1 MIEVRKTLEF
11 QKWLDPSEEDP
22 MESTKRR
29 ATRTSKAPVRAPRTL
44 TTPYDPAANLVS
56 EERMAALLEAALE
69 DGHPKVIAATLGTI
83 ARAKGM
89 AKIAEDTGLNPK
101 SLYRA
106 LSGEGNPEL
115 DTFIK
120 VVHALG
126 LQLHA
131 TATA

>member
-1 MIEVRKTLEF
+1 MKPAER
-11 QKWLDPSEEDP
+11 Q
-22 MESTKRR
+22 STR
-29 ATRTSKAPVRAPRTL
+29 ATPSTHALKAA
-44 TTPYDPAANLVS
+44 TTPYDAAANLNTD
-56 EERMAALLEAALE
+56 ERMAALLEAALE
-69 DGHPKVIAATLGTI
+69 DGHPQVIAAALGTI

-89 AKIAEDTGLNPK
+89 AKIAMDTGLNPK

-131 TATA
+131 TATT

>member
-1 MIEVRKTLEF
+1 
-11 QKWLDPSEEDP
+11 
-22 MESTKRR
+22 MEPTKRR
-29 ATRTSKAPVRAPRTL
+29 TTRTTSTPARTKTM
-44 TTPYDPAANLVS
+44 TTPYDAAANLTTD
-56 EERMAALLEAALE
+56 ERMAALLEAALE
-69 DGHPKVIAATLGTI
+69 DGHPQVIAAALGAI

-89 AKIAEDTGLNPK
+89 AKIAKDTGLNPK

>member
-1 MIEVRKTLEF
+1 M
-11 QKWLDPSEEDP
+11 DAP
-22 MESTKRR
+22 KRR
-29 ATRTSKAPVRAPRTL
+29 TPRPSSKRSGVAETV
-44 TTPYDPAANLVS
+44 TTPYEAAENLTS
-56 EERMAALLEAALE
+56 DARMAALLEAALE
-69 DGHPKVIAATLGTI
+69 DGHPQVVAAALGTL

-115 DTFIK
+115 DTFLK

-131 TATA
+131 TAL

>member
-1 MIEVRKTLEF
+1 VE
-11 QKWLDPSEEDP
+11 PA
-22 MESTKRR
+22 KRR
-29 ATRTSKAPVRAPRTL
+29 TTRTSKAPVRAPKTL
-44 TTPYDPAANLVS
+44 TTPYDAVANLVS

-101 SLYRA
+101 SFYRA

-131 TATA
+131 TAPA

>member
-1 MIEVRKTLEF
+1 
-11 QKWLDPSEEDP
+11 
-22 MESTKRR
+22 MEPTKRR
-29 ATRTSKAPVRAPRTL
+29 TAKAASAPTRAPKTV
-44 TTPYDPAANLVS
+44 TTPYDAAENLVT
-56 EERMAALLEAALE
+56 EERMAALLEAALV
-69 DGHPKVIAATLGTI
+69 DGHPQVIAAALGTI

-89 AKIAEDTGLNPK
+89 AKIAKETGLNPK

>member
-1 MIEVRKTLEF
+1 M
-11 QKWLDPSEEDP
+11 
-22 MESTKRR
+22 
-29 ATRTSKAPVRAPRTL
+29 ATSKSHAGRAKVATTL
-44 TTPYDPAANLVS
+44 YDVAANLDS

-69 DGHPKVIAATLGTI
+69 DGHPQVIAATLGAI

-89 AKIAEDTGLNPK
+89 AQIAKETGLNPK

-106 LSGEGNPEL
+106 LSGEGNPGL

-120 VVHALG
+120 VVRALG

-131 TATA
+131 TATT

>member
-1 MIEVRKTLEF
+1 M
-11 QKWLDPSEEDP
+11 
-22 MESTKRR
+22 
-29 ATRTSKAPVRAPRTL
+29 APVNPRTARTARSINSARTPKTV
-44 TTPYDPAANLVS
+44 TTPYDAAANLNT

-69 DGHPKVIAATLGTI
+69 DGHPQVIAAALGAI
-83 ARAKGM
+83 ARAQGM
-89 AKIAEDTGLNPK
+89 AKIAKDTGLNPK

-115 DTFIK
+115 ETFIK
-120 VVHALG
+120 VVQALG

>member
-1 MIEVRKTLEF
+1 
-11 QKWLDPSEEDP
+11 
-22 MESTKRR
+22 MEPIKRR
-29 ATRTSKAPVRAPRTL
+29 TSRTKTPAHAPKTV
-44 TTPYDPAANLVS
+44 TTPYDAAANLNT

-69 DGHPKVIAATLGTI
+69 DGHPQVIAAALGTI

-89 AKIAEDTGLNPK
+89 AKIAKDTGLNPK

-106 LSGEGNPEL
+106 LSGEGNPKLE
-115 DTFIK
+115 TFIK

>member
-1 MIEVRKTLEF
+1 
-11 QKWLDPSEEDP
+11 

-29 ATRTSKAPVRAPRTL
+29 TPRPSSARSRVAEPV
-44 TTPYDPAANLVS
+44 TTPYEAAENLTS
-56 EERMAALLEAALE
+56 EARMAALLEAALE
-69 DGHPKVIAATLGTI
+69 DGNPQVVAAALGTL

-115 DTFIK
+115 DTFLK
-120 VVHALG
+120 VIHALG

-131 TATA
+131 SAI

>member
-1 MIEVRKTLEF
+1 
-11 QKWLDPSEEDP
+11 
-22 MESTKRR
+22 MEPIKRR
-29 ATRTSKAPVRAPRTL
+29 TSRPARTSSRPPKTAA
-44 TTPYDPAANLVS
+44 TPYDAAENLVTA
-56 EERMAALLEAALE
+56 ERMAALLEAALD
-69 DGHPKVIAATLGTI
+69 DGHPQVIAAALGTI

-89 AKIAEDTGLNPK
+89 AKIAKDTGLNPK

-131 TATA
+131 TASA

>member
-1 MIEVRKTLEF
+1 
-11 QKWLDPSEEDP
+11 
-22 MESTKRR
+22 MESNKRR
-29 ATRTSKAPVRAPRTL
+29 TPRPSRARSRVAEI
-44 TTPYDPAANLVS
+44 TTPYEAAENLTDDA
-56 EERMAALLEAALE
+56 RMAALLEAALE
-69 DGHPKVIAATLGTI
+69 DGDPQVVAAALGTL

-89 AKIAEDTGLNPK
+89 ARIAEETGLNPK

-115 DTFIK
+115 DTFLK

-131 TATA
+131 KAI

>member
-1 MIEVRKTLEF
+1 
-11 QKWLDPSEEDP
+11 
-22 MESTKRR
+22 MEPTKRR
-29 ATRTSKAPVRAPRTL
+29 TTRASTPASAPKTV
-44 TTPYDPAANLVS
+44 TTPYDAAANLNTD
-56 EERMAALLEAALE
+56 ERMAALLEAALE
-69 DGHPKVIAATLGTI
+69 DGHPQVIAAALGTI

-89 AKIAEDTGLNPK
+89 AKIAKDTGLNPK